1 MRLRELPHGLF
12 NDAVFPLI
20 GGAGVDHLE
29 HPMRLSHLWRWRE
42 NRMVVFSDATFNVRR
57 FDFNLVG
64 GMVWE
69 QCDGDLSAEEISA
82 RMTSEFPAVPV
93 EVVRQTVVDFLHELE
108 REWLVTTREALAAHV

>member
-1 MRLRELPHGLF
+1 
-12 NDAVFPLI
+12 
-20 GGAGVDHLE
+20 
-29 HPMRLSHLWRWRE
+29 
-42 NRMVVFSDATFNVRR
+42 MVVFSDATFNVRR